1 MYNTQLAARST
12 QTQYIPPTYDFSGY
26 HHHVPGV
33 GDPSTNAWNSVYAP
47 REEYPFCYPVS
58 TPSPGQLSFSP
69 PELSNTPTA
78 TGGGSFTTYNFISG
92 LQDPLSPRRRSQESI
107 KPAASGGKTRTKD
120 KYRVVYTDKQ
130 RLELEKEFQYNHYIT
145 MRRKSELSA
154 ALALSERQ
162 VKIWF
167 QNRRAKERKI
177 NRKKLQHSQQASTT
191 TPASPA
197 LGSSTSTPIAP
208 SPIRNML
215 SDTVSDDY

>member
-47 REEYPFCYPVS
+47 REEYPFCYPGS

-78 TGGGSFTTYNFISG
+78 AGGGSFTTYNFISG

-107 KPAASGGKTRTKD
+107 KPAAAGG
-120 KYRVVYTDKQ
+120 
-130 RLELEKEFQYNHYIT
+130 
-145 MRRKSELSA
+145 
-154 ALALSERQ
+154 
-162 VKIWF
+162 
-167 QNRRAKERKI
+167 I
-177 NRKKLQHSQQASTT
+177 NRE
-191 TPASPA
+191 
-197 LGSSTSTPIAP
+197 
-208 SPIRNML
+208 
-215 SDTVSDDY
+215 DTA